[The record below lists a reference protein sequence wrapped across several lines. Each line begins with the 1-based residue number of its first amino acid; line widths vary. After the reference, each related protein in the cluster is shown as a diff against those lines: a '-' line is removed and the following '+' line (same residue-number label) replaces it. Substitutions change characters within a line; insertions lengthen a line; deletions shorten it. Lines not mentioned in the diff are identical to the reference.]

1 MRKQILIGLAVFGML
16 LQYLAA
22 FPGVYGAD
30 EKGEGYPYGGSKEGG
45 YGEKKEV
52 LTAADAERILRQ
64 YFAKRNVTIGEIREK
79 DLYFEAEVKD
89 KGNRVIDKVIVDKRT
104 GRIRSTY

>member
-1 MRKQILIGLAVFGML
+1 MRKQILTGLIVFGMF

-22 FPGVYGAD
+22 FPGVYGE
-30 EKGEGYPYGGSKEGG
+30 EKSEGYPYGGSKEGG

-52 LTAADAERILRQ
+52 LTAADAERVLRQ

-89 KGNRVIDKVIVDKRT
+89 KGNKVIDKVIVDKRT